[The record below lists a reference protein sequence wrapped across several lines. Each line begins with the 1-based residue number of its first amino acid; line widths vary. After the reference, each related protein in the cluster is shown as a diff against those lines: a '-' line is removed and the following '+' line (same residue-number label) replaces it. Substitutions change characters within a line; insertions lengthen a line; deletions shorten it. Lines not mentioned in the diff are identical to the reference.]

1 MVLEAESDKIPFFKQ
16 YFSVLILAVN
26 IIVFIWQ
33 IMDPAMQMRIEYA
46 FVPAEFFAGQKLWT
60 LLTSMFMHG
69 DIVHIIMNMWFFIVI
84 TDNCEHAMGH
94 VYFLIVY
101 LISGL
106 CGSLLHALS
115 TVIIPGE
122 IIPGVTLSDIP
133 SLGASGAIFGLM
145 GVYLILYSKNK
156 FYLPSA
162 SGTSMRKVSAGY
174 FILTYFI
181 AELSYAIYS
190 LYNPFGSSTAHFAHI
205 GGFIFGIIA
214 AGIFKAVKGSSY
226 MKKKP

>member
-1 MVLEAESDKIPFFKQ
+1 L
-16 YFSVLILAVN
+16 LAN

-33 IMDPAMQMRIEYA
+33 LLDPARQMHIEYA
-46 FVPAEFFAGQKLWT
+46 FVPTEFFAGQKLWT

-94 VYFLIVY
+94 IYYLIVY
-101 LISGL
+101 LLSGL

-156 FYLPSA
+156 FYLPST

-190 LYNPFGSSTAHFAHI
+190 LYNPFGDPTAHFAHI
-205 GGFIFGIIA
+205 GGFVFGVIA